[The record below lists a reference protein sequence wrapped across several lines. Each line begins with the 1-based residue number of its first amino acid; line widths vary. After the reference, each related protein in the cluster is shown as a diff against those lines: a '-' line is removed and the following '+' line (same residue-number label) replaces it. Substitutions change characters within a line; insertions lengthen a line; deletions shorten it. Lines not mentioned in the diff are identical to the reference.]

1 MIWYKAPNTTCPDNN
16 GDLAH
21 TNETNHD
28 IAVDII
34 GQSDN
39 TNPVLKPQRNIEHMS
54 DFDVIDKLGNP
65 ELVQDLDVLE
75 PHDDFDSDD
84 NFDIDTN
91 EEDMECDDEFLEN

>member
-1 MIWYKAPNTTCPDNN
+1 
-16 GDLAH
+16 
-21 TNETNHD
+21 
-28 IAVDII
+28 
-34 GQSDN
+34 
-39 TNPVLKPQRNIEHMS
+39 MS